1 MELLQRRLGLNVV
14 SILPETSVFDE
25 GMYRTNPDMC
35 CYLRKVEPLKKAF
48 ENVDVWISRIR
59 RDQTENRA
67 SAKILDIHPPLDVIK
82 VSPMANVTSEMQ
94 SRANSRLNLP
104 LHPLKAKGYSSIGC
118 IHCTAISEGLDERAG
133 RWAGFVKTECGLHL
147 NQPKPQSKGR
157 YHMKVLIY
165 GIDGGDLA
173 VMQKFPMP
181 FFKRF
186 LDENESVDLTS
197 DLINRG
203 WAEIL
208 TGQGGHE
215 TGAFY
220 MAPLLDGTHR
230 CSTSFSMEKLRA
242 EMTSSPCGIC
252 LKRMVFPI

>member
-1 MELLQRRLGLNVV
+1 MESIQLDFEGLNRHLERMNPAEILSWTLYDKFRDKRVAATSSFQSQSLFLLYLIGKICPGLRVYFLDTGYHFKQTHEYVELLQRRLGLNVV

-48 ENVDVWISRIR
+48 ENVDVWISGIR

-147 NQPKPQSKGR
+147 NQPKPQSKG
-157 YHMKVLIY
+157 
-165 GIDGGDLA
+165 
-173 VMQKFPMP
+173 
-181 FFKRF
+181 
-186 LDENESVDLTS
+186 
-197 DLINRG
+197 
-203 WAEIL
+203 
-208 TGQGGHE
+208 
-215 TGAFY
+215 
-220 MAPLLDGTHR
+220 
-230 CSTSFSMEKLRA
+230 
-242 EMTSSPCGIC
+242 
-252 LKRMVFPI
+252 